1 MRNPKLIGC
10 KYTQLYGFENFFR
23 TRINLKAQQV
33 NNNATWGIPKLFFMV
48 SDVDSFSAKPVFDL
62 IITTYDHQA
71 VITVL
76 IYKLMV

>member
-23 TRINLKAQQV
+23 TRIDLKAQQV

-48 SDVDSFSAKPVFDL
+48 SDVDPFSAKPVFSF
-62 IITTYDHQA
+62 IIAAYDHQA
-71 VITVL
+71 IIAVL
-76 IYKLMV
+76 TDQVMV